1 MAKSVAC
8 CGRTLGLE
16 GASVGRSVSG
26 PRATRIYPSEQ
37 PSLSN
42 LALWEEWV
50 RVKFF
55 KRSSNLPYLSGQ
67 IGTPWV
73 VDLDPEEGSAG
84 RQAIVPL
91 GT

>member
-1 MAKSVAC
+1 
-8 CGRTLGLE
+8 
-16 GASVGRSVSG
+16 
-26 PRATRIYPSEQ
+26 
-37 PSLSN
+37 LSN